1 MAEKIVNKDGVVI
14 KRTNPFT
21 PYEHKV
27 DGLSGFEDEYE
38 TIKIVDVVKKTGEGE
53 NDFVIQKKVLV
64 EKTKIQDVIDQ
75 DKDNVGVDNIIK
87 QVLRTGDT
95 SLLPVDD
102 GKCNVDLVGAPETL
116 MEVKQVGVDA
126 EKAFKG
132 LPAELVDGMDM
143 TSFVN
148 SMSQE
153 KFDQFIKAV
162 AERQKAA
169 VGKEPVGDG
178 K

>member
-1 MAEKIVNKDGVVI
+1 MADKIVNKEGVVI

-21 PYEHKV
+21 PYNHNV
-27 DGLSGFEDEYE
+27 NGLDGFEEDYE
-38 TIKIVDVVKKTGEGE
+38 TIKIVDVVKMTGEGE
-53 NDFVIQKKVLV
+53 KDFVIQKKVLV

-75 DKDNVGVDNIIK
+75 DKDSVGVENIIK

-95 SLLPVDD
+95 SLLPVDE
-102 GKCNVDLVGAPETL
+102 GKCQVDLVGAPENL
-116 MEVKQVGVDA
+116 MEVKQMGVDA

-132 LPAELVDGMDM
+132 LPSELVEGMDM

-153 KFDQFIKAV
+153 KFDQFIKAL
-162 AERQKAA
+162 AARKEKAA
-169 VGKEPVGDG
+169 GKEPKDG
-178 K
+178 E